1 MEKLLQN
8 FREKATLFNNYFL
21 SQCNP
26 LPNGSKLP
34 ENQRYIA
41 ETKLSSFNIEDEDIY
56 HINKTLDINKAHG
69 HSSVKWS
76 DPVHFLKSQGKFS
89 LSFPCTL
96 FLHIFDT

>member
-1 MEKLLQN
+1 MEKLLQ
-8 FREKATLFNNYFL
+8 TLQKKPLFLTIIFL

-34 ENQRYIA
+34 ENQRYIT

-56 HINKTLDINKAHG
+56 HVIKTLDINKAHG

-76 DPVHFLKSQGKFS
+76 DPVHFLKSKGKF
-89 LSFPCTL
+89 
-96 FLHIFDT
+96 FL